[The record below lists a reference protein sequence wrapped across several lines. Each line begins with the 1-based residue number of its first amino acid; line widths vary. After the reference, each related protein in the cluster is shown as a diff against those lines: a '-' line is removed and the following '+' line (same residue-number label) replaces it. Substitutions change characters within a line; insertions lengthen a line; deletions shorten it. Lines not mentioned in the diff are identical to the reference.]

1 MCLLVIM
8 VGMEMA
14 MGMDT
19 EERGLPRRM
28 MNTEVILLRKIIITR
43 SKIFK
48 LKIKAFI
55 P

>member
-8 VGMEMA
+8 VDTEMA
-14 MGMDT
+14 TT
-19 EERGLPRRM
+19 EERGLSRRM
-28 MNTEVILLRKIIITR
+28 MDTEVILLRKIIITR